1 MEKNPPQTMN
11 NNVNIAIMNKVNE
24 LASRYGIE
32 PYEMITS
39 LRYETRFDSEIGGH
53 DMTGRSILTF
63 ESRPSEPSK
72 FERYELMLETIGA
85 SLETGKLAGEDEE
98 LFKALDKGLATAPR
112 SRSR

>member
-32 PYEMITS
+32 PYEMVAS
-39 LRYETRFDSEIGGH
+39 LRHETKKSSDIEGH

-63 ESRPSEPSK
+63 ESRPNERSK

-85 SLETGKLAGEDEE
+85 SLETGILVGEDEE
-98 LFKALDKGLATAPR
+98 LFKALDKGLAVAPR
-112 SRSR
+112 SWSR

>member
-11 NNVNIAIMNKVNE
+11 NNVNIALMNKVNE
-24 LASRYGIE
+24 LASRYSIE
-32 PYEMITS
+32 PYEMVAT
-39 LRYETRFDSEIGGH
+39 LRDETRFDSAIGGH

-63 ESRPSEPSK
+63 ESRPSDPSK

-85 SLETGKLAGEDEE
+85 SLETGILVGEDEE
-98 LFKALDKGLATAPR
+98 LFKALDKGLAMAPR